1 MVDPNSL
8 PSIPLTVENLLVYI
22 PIIFSAIVTV
32 ASLIVRITPT
42 LKDNNILLP
51 IIKWLAKYPALN
63 TRTPDK
69 RPE

>member
-1 MVDPNSL
+1 MDPNSL
-8 PSIPLTVENLLVYI
+8 TPIPLTAENLLIYI

-42 LKDNNILLP
+42 LRDDAFLLP
-51 IIKWLAKYPALN
+51 IIKWLARYPALN